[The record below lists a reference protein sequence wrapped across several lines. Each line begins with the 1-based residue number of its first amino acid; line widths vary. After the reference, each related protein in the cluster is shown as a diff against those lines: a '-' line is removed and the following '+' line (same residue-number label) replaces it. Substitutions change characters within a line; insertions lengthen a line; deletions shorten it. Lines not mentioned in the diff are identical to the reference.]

1 MKDELLWLDKRMKD
15 ALTLPLK
22 DQEDSVFYYIQH
34 RENRRSDSRR
44 SLEDYSLPVFQT
56 SLAELDQVAAT
67 IETTEDL
74 EEEISTDFGDFNFEF
89 DLEFDEDSDLDEDGE
104 EEQTNLADK
113 TPLIFLHEDEEC
125 DWKQRPEMVFTDT
138 AKLGAEFI
146 FNTFMSFSSEQLF
159 PPSFSFKDLVNGFQG
174 RLYFVYHTS
183 PMLYVYNEGLPI
195 RIKAENFHLVE
206 ELKDGCLV
214 MALPEPILQMADWC
228 FRPFHQGIGEA
239 KREILLIKYPM
250 ERPIFRYISGC
261 QNGKSVLVFNDVNMT
276 SQALERLEV
285 LPNIKDVLFLNDFH
299 FRNFLNLLEC
309 NYPPKGQKRRAQQAI
324 LTGTSLWRSLVN
336 SWINKQEDQGLDEI
350 FTLATVDVCNEWWL
364 SSSPED
370 QDLAIAL
377 FRCAKAY
384 HLQIEKIKAEIYQL
398 NSQSSYQ
405 EKNKAFTKIDGYFNE
420 IVKALLGK
428 K

>member
-1 MKDELLWLDKRMKD
+1 MKDELLWLDKRMKE

-34 RENRRSDSRR
+34 RETRRSEGRR
-44 SLEDYSLPVFQT
+44 SLEDYSLPVFRT
-56 SLAELDQVAAT
+56 SLAEHDQVAAT
-67 IETTEDL
+67 IETAADM
-74 EEEISTDFGDFNFEF
+74 EEEISLDFGDFNFDFEI
-89 DLEFDEDSDLDEDGE
+89 EENSDKVEDGE
-104 EEQTNLADK
+104 EERSHLAER
-113 TPLIFLHEDEEC
+113 TPLIFLHENEEC
-125 DWKQRPEMVFTDT
+125 DWVPRPVIVVTDT
-138 AKLGAEFI
+138 AKLSGEFI
-146 FNTFMSFSSEQLF
+146 FNTFTSFSSEQLF
-159 PPSFSFKDLVNGFQG
+159 PSTFSFKDLVKGFDG

-183 PMLYVYNEGLPI
+183 PMLYVFHEGMSI

-206 ELKDGCLV
+206 ELNDGCIV

-250 ERPIFRYISGC
+250 ERPIFRYIKEC
-261 QNGKSVLVFNDVNMT
+261 QNEKTLLVFTDAKIT
-276 SQALERLEV
+276 SQARERLEV
-285 LPNIKDVLFLNDFH
+285 IPNIRDVLFLNDFH
-299 FRNFLNLLEC
+299 FRSFIKLVDSSYTPND
-309 NYPPKGQKRRAQQAI
+309 QKRRAQQAI

-336 SWINKQEDQGLDEI
+336 SWINKQGDQDPDEI
-350 FTLATVDVCNEWWL
+350 FTLATVDICNEWWL
-364 SSSPED
+364 SSTPED
-370 QDLAIAL
+370 QELAIAL

-398 NSQSSYQ
+398 TSQTSFQ

-428 K
+428 N